1 MRELHASVLFMQGI
15 PIVVIVLL
23 AIWIAYYVRVAVT
36 ELRAIRG
43 YLEWFA
49 DREEEKGARPG
60 ASSCSGANA
69 PK

>member
-36 ELRAIRG
+36 ELRAIRA

-49 DREEEKGARPG
+49 DREEEKGG
-60 ASSCSGANA
+60 APRGE
-69 PK
+69 